1 MSNFKNQDFYF
12 GISDNKIYIC
22 FFDNEKNKLKE
33 SVNFDIPDSLN
44 NNLNFKIILD
54 LLKQNVRKL
63 EQKLNLF
70 INTGNISIQSKSFQ
84 SILFSVKDIYDDREL
99 DKDVIIKLIRGA
111 MQQFDNCEKNLTI
124 LHVIVN
130 KYIVDNK
137 VYVFFPNCKKFKK
150 IVLELE
156 FVCLN
161 KILIHKVKN
170 LFNEC
175 KIDIKKI
182 VSYDYAKKF
191 LDNIKD
197 DTLCFS
203 AHKIL
208 NGANQS
214 EVILTENTL
223 KKHNLFDK
231 IFNFFDN

>member
-1 MSNFKNQDFYF
+1 MNSSDRGNFYF
-12 GISDNKIYIC
+12 GISDKKIYIC
-22 FFDNEKNKLKE
+22 YFENGKTYYKE
-33 SVNFDIPDSLN
+33 NINFEIPDDLSN
-44 NNLNFKIILD
+44 DLNFEIILK
-54 LLKQNVRKL
+54 LLKKNIRKI
-63 EQKLNLF
+63 EKKLGFFLNS
-70 INTGNISIQSKSFQ
+70 GNISIQSKSFQ

-124 LHVIVN
+124 LHVIIN

-137 VYVFFPNCKKFKK
+137 VYVFYPNCKKFKK

-214 EVILTENTL
+214 EVILSENTL

-231 IFNFFDN
+231 IFNFFDS